1 MYDKFEALLKERNV
15 RAADVA
21 KATGITTTTLSAWKK
36 GKYEPKN
43 DKIQKI
49 ADFFEVPITYFFDE
63 TPAYYYNE
71 KTAEMAEELA
81 NKPGLRVLF
90 DASRDL
96 NEDSLK
102 MFAEMINTYKK
113 TNPDG

>member
-36 GKYEPKN
+36 GKYEPKQ

-49 ADFFEVPITYFFDE
+49 ADFFEVPI
-63 TPAYYYNE
+63 
-71 KTAEMAEELA
+71 
-81 NKPGLRVLF
+81 
-90 DASRDL
+90 
-96 NEDSLK
+96 
-102 MFAEMINTYKK
+102 
-113 TNPDG
+113 

>member
-49 ADFFEVPITYFFDE
+49 ADFFEVPITYFYDD
-63 TPAYYYNE
+63 TPAYYYDQNVLVL
-71 KTAEMAEELA
+71 AEEMK
-81 NKPGLRVLF
+81 NKPGIRRLF

-96 NEDSLK
+96 SEDNLK
-102 MFAEMINTYKK
+102 MFADMIETFKK

>member
-36 GKYEPKN
+36 GKYEPKQ

-49 ADFFEVPITYFFDE
+49 ADFFEVPITYFFDD
-63 TPAYYYNE
+63 TPAYYYDE
-71 KTAEMAEELA
+71 KVAELA
-81 NKPGLRVLF
+81 EVIASKPGLRAYF
-90 DASRDL
+90 DAGRDL
-96 NEDSLK
+96 SEDSLK
-102 MFAEMINTYKK
+102 MFTDMIERFKE
-113 TNPDG
+113 TNNG

>member
-36 GKYEPKN
+36 GRYEPKK
-43 DKIQKI
+43 DKIQLI

-71 KTAEMAEELA
+71 KTAELAEELA

-90 DASRDL
+90 DASRGL
-96 NEDSLK
+96 SEDNLK
-102 MFAEMINTYKK
+102 MFADMIERFKM

>member
-1 MYDKFEALLKERNV
+1 MYDKFEALLKERGV

-21 KATGITTTTLSAWKK
+21 RATGITTTTLSAWKN

-71 KTAEMAEELA
+71 NTAELAEEMFS
-81 NKPGLRVLF
+81 KPGLRRLF
-90 DASRDL
+90 DASRKL

-102 MFAEMINTYKK
+102 MFSEMIETYKK